1 MKQVRNSCFETNSS
15 SMHSLI
21 IKKKDDYPT
30 MEELEENAGILRMDR
45 DEWATK
51 DNCDTINLNI
61 YNNKDICYE
70 RTPFQ
75 VLSTFENK
83 LKYYIASECDSK
95 EDIENVKSVLMSI
108 FDNIQNIKFTTCFN
122 KDWGNGDY
130 SQYGYAQNYGGFY
143 KALKDKDISLKEFLT
158 NNKYVVIVDGDEYQE
173 FEKMKD
179 SDIIDFK
186 KIDEI
191 YTWPDGGW
199 EYTKYD
205 NNGNEIEHKQSWT
218 DVDLSDLIAEM

>member
-1 MKQVRNSCFETNSS
+1 MIQIRNGCFETNSS

-21 IKKKDDYPT
+21 IKKKDEYPT
-30 MEELEENAGILRMDR
+30 VKELEENIGILRMGR

-51 DNCDTINLNI
+51 DNCDTIDLHI
-61 YNNKDICYE
+61 YNNQDICYG
-70 RTPFQ
+70 RAPFQ

-108 FDNIQNIKFTTCFN
+108 FDNIKNIKFTARYN

-158 NNKYVVIVDGDEYQE
+158 NNKYVIIVDGDEYQE
-173 FEKMKD
+173 LTSLF
-179 SDIIDFK
+179 DIGLINTK
-186 KIDEI
+186 EI
-191 YTWPDGGW
+191 EEIFTWPDGGY
-199 EYTKYD
+199 EYDKYD
-205 NNGNEIEHKQSWT
+205 DNGDVIEHWTSWE
-218 DVDLSDLIAEM
+218 SYE